1 MFAKFFVYMRCQ
13 VVQRLL
19 YVIILALDGLSE
31 VFVDVL
37 EFQVHLIGVHS
48 TVVPLSMRAIKNVE
62 LCKLCVL
69 FTHSFGFTQ

>member
-19 YVIILALDGLSE
+19 YVIIFTLDGLSE

-37 EFQVHLIGVHS
+37 EFQVHLVGVHS
-48 TVVPLSMRAIKNVE
+48 TIIPLSMRAIKQVE
-62 LCKLCVL
+62 LFKLCVL
-69 FTHSFGFTQ
+69 FAHSF